1 MTRASPISAP
11 ASASPLGIPPVSAKV
26 ALDDVGRGRVE
37 GRAVGED
44 GRDAVAVGRGEVED
58 AFEVF
63 EAFILRG
70 GTPVRVGFI
79 LWTQVNEIKSVILNL
94 TYVLPE
100 FRGSGISKAMLEAF
114 EEFILAREESRNI
127 NRLCSYINKNNT
139 RMLAL
144 AESTGRKIDSLYT
157 TRVIR

>member
-1 MTRASPISAP
+1 MTNN
-11 ASASPLGIPPVSAKV
+11 
-26 ALDDVGRGRVE
+26 DQ
-37 GRAVGED
+37 
-44 GRDAVAVGRGEVED
+44 
-58 AFEVF
+58 VF